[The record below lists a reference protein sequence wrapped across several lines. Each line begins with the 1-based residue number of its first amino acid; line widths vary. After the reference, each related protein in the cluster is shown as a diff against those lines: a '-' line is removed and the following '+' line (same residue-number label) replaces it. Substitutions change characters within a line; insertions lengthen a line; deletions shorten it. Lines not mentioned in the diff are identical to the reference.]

1 MFKVKGKQQQD
12 KKNKKKHSNKKKL
25 VQLWFYVM
33 FKVKGQ
39 QIFPKL

>member
-1 MFKVKGKQQQD
+1 MKESNNKT
-12 KKNKKKHSNKKKL
+12 KKNKKKKHSNKKKL
-25 VQLWFYVM
+25 VQLCFYVM